1 MAFRAA
7 PRWILPAALMTI
19 LLACAPPALAETTA
33 AAMTAF
39 GMTGTWSED
48 CTKDPTKEGA
58 RLTYNLPAAG
68 TPGYRFVLF
77 DRNGN
82 QITSSFD
89 ILSAT
94 TLPEGKIRTVSV
106 KTGVNGNGAAALQP
120 WERVPVETTI
130 VKIGPKIKSLESR
143 QIDGGRRFIVGG
155 DIVAE
160 NSSGVLQTIRSAPL
174 LEKCGG

>member
-1 MAFRAA
+1 MACRAA
-7 PRWILPAALMTI
+7 PRWILPAALMTL

-89 ILSAT
+89 ILSAA

-106 KTGVNGNGAAALQP
+106 KTGVNGNGAEALQP
-120 WERVPVETTI
+120 SERVPVETTI
-130 VKIGPKIKSLESR
+130 VKIGAKIRSLESR

-160 NSSGVLQTIRSAPL
+160 NSRGELQTIRSAPL